1 MPPGRVS
8 DRHQVVDHAIGP
20 RDDDV
25 ALRLAEAA
33 RDQHIGVVLSS
44 GIDLTCCLGTVSPC
58 AVDADQD
65 CDECEKMS
73 LVPHGQPRC
82 LASIHRCDS
91 IPRRWVS
98 TVEFWRSRFEMTV
111 ALKRSLGPSVTCSIV
126 ATELKDWV
134 AFPRYPLQQQ
144 PFYILASIVCA
155 GFESY
160 SSRSIYWRLPPP
172 SPWST

>member
-1 MPPGRVS
+1 
-8 DRHQVVDHAIGP
+8 
-20 RDDDV
+20 
-25 ALRLAEAA
+25 
-33 RDQHIGVVLSS
+33 
-44 GIDLTCCLGTVSPC
+44 
-58 AVDADQD
+58 
-65 CDECEKMS
+65 
-73 LVPHGQPRC
+73 
-82 LASIHRCDS
+82 
-91 IPRRWVS
+91 
-98 TVEFWRSRFEMTV
+98 MTV